1 MSPSSNS
8 VYSSVFTYNPYVL
21 TRPYRHLTF
30 VASIEPHCITCI
42 SHDISVLIDRAR
54 ACRMDTP
61 CRQKRSR
68 RSSTKVSWLLTNF
81 ITHRGC
87 SDSSTYTFFS
97 SFLRY
102 CGSISSSL
110 STSHR
115 SATSYAI
122 PLWSSVLLNKRL
134 KRTVRQLQ
142 NYNYS

>member
-30 VASIEPHCITCI
+30 VASIEPHRITCV
-42 SHDISVLIDRAR
+42 SHDISVSIDRAR

-61 CRQKRSR
+61 SHQKRTC

-87 SDSSTYTFFS
+87 SDSSTYSILFFEFS
-97 SFLRY
+97 ALLWLFQAFQLH
-102 CGSISSSL
+102 
-110 STSHR
+110 TVQQHR
-115 SATSYAI
+115 VPFHCDRAFY
-122 PLWSSVLLNKRL
+122 
-134 KRTVRQLQ
+134 
-142 NYNYS
+142 

>member
-30 VASIEPHCITCI
+30 VASIEPHRITCV
-42 SHDISVLIDRAR
+42 SHDISVSIDRAR

-61 CRQKRSR
+61 SHQKRTC

-87 SDSSTYTFFS
+87 SVSSTYTFFS

-102 CGSISSSL
+102 CGSFKPFNFTPFSNIVCH
-110 STSHR
+110 STVM
-115 SATSYAI
+115 
-122 PLWSSVLLNKRL
+122 SVLLNTFKTDCKTAAKL
-134 KRTVRQLQ
+134 
-142 NYNYS
+142 